1 MISAHNNFVTQFI
14 PALLCRGMMDN
25 SCYLLKVMR
34 IMIIYRVRGM
44 MVTMRMMDSYGYLL
58 KVMWRHRTG
67 GGNTTHGPTEEES
80 LNDDQFFHENIF
92 KQDYFLE
99 KSFKRVYCM
108 KGFSEKTLSE
118 IHYSLDG
125 RGRGPPAGHAGVGG
139 VRPGSPAGGGQ
150 PGQQGHL
157 RGTRG
162 HA

>member
-67 GGNTTHGPTEEES
+67 GGHTAHGPTEEES

-108 KGFSEKTLSE
+108 KGFSEKNFE
-118 IHYSLDG
+118 
-125 RGRGPPAGHAGVGG
+125 
-139 VRPGSPAGGGQ
+139 
-150 PGQQGHL
+150 
-157 RGTRG
+157 
-162 HA
+162 